1 MAAFV
6 AFAALAAFAVFAV
19 LAALHCCSDKLQQAS
34 PAAEFV
40 GMDERPPADKDHD
53 MASYSPLYPG
63 YDMDTLMA
71 VQDYDYF
78 AEDTVLAAGT
88 LPNIPA
94 LIEDT
99 VLDLGRL
106 G

>member
-1 MAAFV
+1 
-6 AFAALAAFAVFAV
+6 
-19 LAALHCCSDKLQQAS
+19 
-34 PAAEFV
+34 
-40 GMDERPPADKDHD
+40 

-99 VLDLGRL
+99 VFDLGRL